1 MYSRPFSQ
9 KNRIFLREGAAV
21 HRPYLSRVNRQSV
34 VFSSPTPAW
43 LSIFPPSLQ
52 VFRLTAGTFL
62 NYGKIWAI
70 LQSTYL
76 DPGVFCSAKKE
87 RVRSKVFLSCYRT
100 SLGLGFRIR
109 RTYKYAFIAKNLHL
123 LRGRAS
129 TAQQGRGWLKRSW
142 IPDSRYWM
150 PDFFRQ
156 SFSGTWIPD
165 SSR

>member
-1 MYSRPFSQ
+1 M
-9 KNRIFLREGAAV
+9 
-21 HRPYLSRVNRQSV
+21 
-34 VFSSPTPAW
+34 
-43 LSIFPPSLQ
+43 SIFPPSLQ

-62 NYGKIWAI
+62 NYGKIWTI

-76 DPGVFCSAKKE
+76 DPGFFCFAKKE

-142 IPDSRYWM
+142 IPVHALNCC
-150 PDFFRQ
+150 PVFLVPLIPFPIFRG
-156 SFSGTWIPD
+156 SFLWWPPVSFRWWGSFRW
-165 SSR
+165 